1 MRFTSKKEREFSLAG
16 GPGCTGSSLLL
27 LYSTRWPKSCVC
39 VPLAA
44 VGELLYS
51 KVPPPSLPLLTYRSC
66 ILFSKARFRFGWWSG
81 LGRRS
86 TIGSLLAGKMCK
98 NPSLALVT
106 YWSFPGALLYLV
118 MHDSLSLY
126 LRTKVLPYLVEA
138 WVGRVPS

>member
-51 KVPPPSLPLLTYRSC
+51 KVPPPP
-66 ILFSKARFRFGWWSG
+66 
-81 LGRRS
+81 
-86 TIGSLLAGKMCK
+86 
-98 NPSLALVT
+98 
-106 YWSFPGALLYLV
+106 
-118 MHDSLSLY
+118 HSLY
-126 LRTKVLPYLVEA
+126 LRTEVVFYLVKQDFA
-138 WVGRVPS
+138 LADGLDWVGEVLLALYWLVRCARIPHWL